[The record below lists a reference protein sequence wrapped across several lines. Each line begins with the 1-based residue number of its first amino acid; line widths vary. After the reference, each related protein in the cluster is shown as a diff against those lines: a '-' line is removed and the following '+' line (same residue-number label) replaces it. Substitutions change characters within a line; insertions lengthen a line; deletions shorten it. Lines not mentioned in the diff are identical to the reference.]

1 MTDLIRLGVSISSD
15 LLERFDKVIEDK
27 GYVNRSEAIRDLIR
41 NYITQSEWEGDEET
55 VGVITIV
62 YNHHI
67 RELMDKLA
75 DLQHDH
81 NTMINSAL
89 HVHLDH
95 DNCLEAIVVRGR
107 STEIKKFADKLIG
120 TKGVKHGQLARTTS
134 GKDI

>member
-1 MTDLIRLGVSISSD
+1 MAELVRLGVSINSD
-15 LLERFDKVIEDK
+15 LLDRFDKVIDEK

-41 NYITQSEWEGDEET
+41 NYITQSEWESDEET

-62 YNHHI
+62 YDHHI
-67 RELMDKLA
+67 REIMDKLT

-81 NTMINSAL
+81 SAMINSAL

-107 STEIKKFADKLIG
+107 SSEIKKFADKLIG
-120 TKGVKHGQLARTTS
+120 TKGVKHGQLAKTTS

>member
-1 MTDLIRLGVSISSD
+1 MADLIRFGVSISSD
-15 LLERFDKVIEDK
+15 LLARFDKVIEEK

-41 NYITQSEWEGDEET
+41 NYIVESDWESDEET
-55 VGVITIV
+55 VGVVTII

-67 RELMDKLA
+67 RELTNKLA
-75 DLQHDH
+75 DLQHTY

-95 DNCLEAIVVRGR
+95 DHCLEAIVVKGR
-107 STEIKKFADKLIG
+107 SSEIKKFADKLIG
-120 TKGVKHGQLARTTS
+120 IKGVKHGQLARTVS

>member
-15 LLERFDKVIEDK
+15 LLERFDKVIEAK

-41 NYITQSEWEGDEET
+41 NHITQTEWEGDEET

-81 NTMINSAL
+81 NQMINSAL

-107 STEIKKFADKLIG
+107 SSEIKKFADKLIG
-120 TKGVKHGQLARTTS
+120 IKGVKHGQLSRTTS

>member
-1 MTDLIRLGVSISSD
+1 MAELLRLGVSISSD
-15 LLERFDKVIEDK
+15 LVERFDRLIEGR

-41 NYITQSEWEGDEET
+41 NFITQSEWESDEET

-62 YNHHI
+62 YDHHI

-81 NTMINSAL
+81 SSMINSAL

-107 STEIKKFADKLIG
+107 SSEIKKFADKLIG
-120 TKGVKHGQLARTTS
+120 IKGVKHGQLSKTTS
-134 GKDI
+134 GKEL

>member
-15 LLERFDKVIEDK
+15 LLERFDKVIEAK

-41 NYITQSEWEGDEET
+41 NHITQNEWEGDEET

-81 NTMINSAL
+81 NQMINSAL

-107 STEIKKFADKLIG
+107 SSEIKKFADKLIG
-120 TKGVKHGQLARTTS
+120 IKGVKHGQLSRTTS

>member
-1 MTDLIRLGVSISSD
+1 MADLVRLGISINSDLIAK
-15 LLERFDKVIEDK
+15 FDKIIEEK

-41 NYITQSEWEGDEET
+41 GYITESEWESDEET

-62 YNHHI
+62 YNDHV

-75 DLQHDH
+75 ELQHTH
-81 NTMINSAL
+81 ISIINSAL

-107 STEIKKFADKLIG
+107 SSDIKTFADKLIG
-120 TKGVKHGQLARTTS
+120 IKGVKHGQLSRTTS